1 MLTCHSLGFII
12 NTRTVKNFTVDQAET
27 ISMCTMNISDH
38 EEQHIMKFVS
48 ITLFPVNKF
57 NQAAALLASK
67 HQKPNQISTK
77 NNINY
82 AQYTDYEAAQ
92 KCRF

>member
-1 MLTCHSLGFII
+1 
-12 NTRTVKNFTVDQAET
+12 
-27 ISMCTMNISDH
+27 MNISDH

-57 NQAAALLASK
+57 NQAAALLTSK